1 MDKDILNQQKIKKLY
16 SFKKE
21 KYNRIEPIKHNN
33 NTILFF
39 VLDNPKIQNLC
50 GVMIES
56 DRLILECGGDS
67 DLIASLHEYGEET
80 ARFCYDLGNK
90 VNKIFKKPKINDGF
104 SPPKGIF

>member
-1 MDKDILNQQKIKKLY
+1 MTGKLTRRLEDL
-16 SFKKE
+16 SK
-21 KYNRIEPIKHNN
+21 
-33 NTILFF
+33 
-39 VLDNPKIQNLC
+39 
-50 GVMIES
+50 MIES